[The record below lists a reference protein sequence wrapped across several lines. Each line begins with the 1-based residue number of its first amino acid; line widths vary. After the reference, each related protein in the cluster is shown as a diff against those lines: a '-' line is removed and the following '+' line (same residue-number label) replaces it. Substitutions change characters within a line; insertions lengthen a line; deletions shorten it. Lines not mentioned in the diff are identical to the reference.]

1 MLFTGSISDIDKNK
15 YDEIWI
21 IVRSLGK
28 VQTGRN
34 IFHVPQLSPSYAL
47 YHDYLSWR
55 DNGMWNKEQFENVY
69 KPRFLEEMKSQTELL
84 GVLRERSFT
93 KNILICCFC
102 KDESMCHRSLVK
114 ELVEENTMDDF
125 YMLVAGSRTFNDYE
139 LLKRKCD
146 HLLQNQ
152 KGRIHVVSGGAKGAD
167 TLAERYARERNYE
180 LHVFPADW
188 DTFGKSAGYRRNE
201 EMHKFISQFTKRGC
215 VCFWD
220 GQSKGTEHN
229 FRLCEQYNNS
239 LRIIKF

>member
-1 MLFTGSISDIDKNK
+1 MLFTGSISDIDRDK

-28 VQTGRN
+28 VQTGGN

-55 DNGMWNKEQFENVY
+55 DNGMWNKDQFENV
-69 KPRFLEEMKSQTELL
+69 
-84 GVLRERSFT
+84 
-93 KNILICCFC
+93 
-102 KDESMCHRSLVK
+102 
-114 ELVEENTMDDF
+114 
-125 YMLVAGSRTFNDYE
+125 FNNYE

-180 LHVFPADW
+180 LHVFPANW

-229 FRLCEQYNNS
+229 FRLCEQYNNP